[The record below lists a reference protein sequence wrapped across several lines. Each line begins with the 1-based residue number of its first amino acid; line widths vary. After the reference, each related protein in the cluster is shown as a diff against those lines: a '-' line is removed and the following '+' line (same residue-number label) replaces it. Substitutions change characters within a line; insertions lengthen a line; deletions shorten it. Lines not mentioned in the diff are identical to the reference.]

1 MTINLGID
9 LGTTNSAIAYAREG
23 RVQVFSNPNDMGRR
37 TLPSVVAFRK
47 ARTIIGTKA
56 RQRMEKD
63 PLNVFGVFKRK
74 MGTSERFTIPATG
87 EEESPISLS
96 SYVLRELLSFLP
108 ADLPREAAVITI
120 PASFDTVQSKATE
133 AAGLAAGFRQVSLLQ
148 EPIAASL
155 TFANQAEGAVPE
167 SGKWL
172 VYDLGGGTFDV
183 ALLSIADGE
192 MKVIDHVGDN
202 FLGGTDF
209 DRLIVEKIMVPKLE
223 EAYDF
228 TNLIDELK
236 SARGKYNAQ
245 FYILRQR
252 AEEAKIALSSREEV
266 EILIDG
272 FEDED
277 DEEVDLE
284 FLLTRAD
291 FNRII
296 HPYIEG
302 TMDLIA
308 DLLTRNGL
316 TPEALEFV
324 LLVGGSTFIPLV
336 RERLT
341 ARFDRPLNADV
352 DPTTCVA
359 EGAAAYAATRP
370 LQLPPTEG
378 EATAVGIPN
387 TDSASP
393 IKSGLAN
400 ASPAT
405 APKIKLA
412 YPRSSRE
419 EEETLVGKA
428 SGDTEGWQY
437 RIVRQDGGFDSG
449 LRPLK
454 ARLFEDLPLVA
465 DTFNTF
471 TLTLTGPDGRSHQ
484 HAETIG
490 INGGYAISGQ
500 PLPEDITLEVDDPER
515 PGGSR
520 CLVVFNKN
528 AVLPLRRTLT
538 RSLNRPLRKGYEED
552 QIRINVLEGP
562 ADASPEAN
570 KKIGFLS
577 ITGRQL
583 SRDVSSGTDVE
594 ISLQMNEN
602 RDLTVMAYLTMTGQ
616 EFEETFTPTER
627 HTPLDLLRLEYNN
640 LARRWEDERAQAESN
655 EEYELLAV
663 MQELQQEFEDIGR
676 RVAALGEDDTTDE
689 RYQLEDRRRA
699 IVRRMDGAMVNRV
712 FAEAQRKHTEVKART
727 VALVEAS
734 GTEADRA
741 HLTELRRREAE
752 IISAGITGKLE
763 GLTRELEELYGRVFT
778 NSPAKLRDT
787 FAQLLTIRGLFT
799 DNRLAE
805 TYILAG
811 QAAISQENWPG
822 LLTAIQQLYG
832 LVPAHMF
839 SNNRQAGDGRNMPDL
854 GKIGF

>member
-9 LGTTNSAIAYAREG
+9 LGTTNSAIAYAKEG
-23 RVQVFSNPNDMGRR
+23 RVQIFANPKDMGRR
-37 TLPSVVAFRK
+37 TLPSVVGFRK
-47 ARTIIGTKA
+47 ERTIIGTKA
-56 RQRMEKD
+56 RQRLEKD
-63 PLNVFGVFKRK
+63 PMNVFGVFKRK
-74 MGTSERFTIPATG
+74 MGTSERFIVPATG
-87 EEESPISLS
+87 KEESPITLS
-96 SYVLRELLSFLP
+96 SYVLRELLTFLP
-108 ADLPREAAVITI
+108 QDLPRRAAVITI

-133 AAGLAAGFRQVSLLQ
+133 AAGKAAGFEQVSLLQ

-155 TFANQAEGAVPE
+155 AFANQAEGAVPA

-209 DRLIVEKIMVPKLE
+209 DRLIVEKIMVPRLE
-223 EAYDF
+223 AAYDF
-228 TNLIDELK
+228 TNLLEELK

-252 AEEAKIALSSREEV
+252 AEEAKILLSSQEEA

-277 DEEVDLE
+277 GEEVDLE
-284 FLLTRAD
+284 FTLSRAE
-291 FNRII
+291 FNAII
-296 HPYIEG
+296 DPYVEG

-308 DLLTRNGL
+308 DLIGRNGL
-316 TPEALEFV
+316 GPEALEFV

-370 LQLPPTEG
+370 LVLPKGADAGAPTH
-378 EATAVGIPN
+378 
-387 TDSASP
+387 SS
-393 IKSGLAN
+393 SAN
-400 ASPAT
+400 AAPAS

-419 EEETLVGKA
+419 EEETLVGKV
-428 SGDTEGWQY
+428 SGNADGWQY
-437 RIVRQDGGFDSG
+437 RILRQDGGFDSG

-454 ARLFEDLPLVA
+454 ERFFEDLPLVA
-465 DTFNTF
+465 DAFNTF
-471 TLTLTGPDGRSHQ
+471 VLTLTGPDGRSHD

-528 AVLPLRRTLT
+528 AVLPLRRTIT
-538 RSLNRPLRKGYEED
+538 RSLNRGLRKGYEDD

-577 ITGRQL
+577 INGRQL

-594 ISLQMNEN
+594 VSLRMNEN
-602 RDLTVMAYLTMTGQ
+602 RDLTVTAYLTMTGQ

-640 LARRWEDERAQAESN
+640 LARRWEDERAQAEAN
-655 EEYELLAV
+655 EEYELLGV
-663 MQELQQEFEDIGR
+663 MKDLQEEFEEIGR
-676 RVAALGEDDTTDE
+676 RIANLKDDDTTDE

-699 IVRRMDGAMVNRV
+699 IVRKMDGALVNRV
-712 FAEAQRKHTEVKART
+712 FEEALRKYQKAKQRTTE
-727 VALVEAS
+727 LVERA
-734 GTEADRA
+734 GKEAD
-741 HLTELRRREAE
+741 HQLLTEIRRREAE
-752 IISAGITGKLE
+752 VIAAGVTGKLE
-763 GLTRELEELYGRVFT
+763 GLTRELDDLHGRVYVS
-778 NSPAKLRDT
+778 SPDNLQKH
-787 FAQLLTIRGLFT
+787 FSQLLTLRGMYN
-799 DNRLAE
+799 DNRQAE
-805 TYILAG
+805 TYIMAG
-811 QAAISQENWPG
+811 QAAIGQENWTG
-822 LLTAIQQLYG
+822 LLDVIHKLHS
-832 LVPAHMF
+832 LLPAHFF
-839 SNNRQAGDGRNMPDL
+839 SNQSADNGNRGMPDL